1 MGLTPLQSVR
11 SNYAAASE
19 HQREAAHIDTPLS
32 VVPLHM
38 AVAGRAR
45 LMIGGMRGAPA
56 LASLLER
63 GLTGFA
69 GVQSVS
75 ANPLTGNLLLHYDR
89 ETSLDHLI
97 ERIGGLLRGEI
108 APAAGDPTDRHWHA
122 MNAETIASEL
132 GSSCAEGLPSAR
144 AKDRLAQLGGNSIP
158 PLHQRSDLSIFL
170 GQFQSLPVA
179 LLACVA
185 VVSLA
190 TGTVLEAGAI
200 AAVVGLNAAIGFT
213 AETRAERSIR
223 SLGAPTATS
232 VRVVR
237 GGLEVD
243 APAETLVPG
252 DVVILQQGTVVPA

>member
-1 MGLTPLQSVR
+1 MGLAPLHPVR

-19 HQREAAHIDTPLS
+19 HERDAAQTDVPLS
-32 VVPLHM
+32 IVPLHT

-45 LMIGGMRGAPA
+45 LKIGGMRGAPA
-56 LASLLER
+56 LAGLLER

-75 ANPLTGNLLLHYDR
+75 ADPLTGNLLIHYDR
-89 ETSLDHLI
+89 ATSLDQLI

-108 APAAGDPTDRHWHA
+108 APAVDDPADRHWHA
-122 MNAETIASEL
+122 MEAEAVASEF
-132 GSSCAEGLPSAR
+132 GSSCAEGLPSAL

-158 PLHQRSDLSIFL
+158 PLHQRSELSIFL

-190 TGTVLEAGAI
+190 TGTLLEAGAI

-213 AETRAERSIR
+213 TEKRAERTIR
-223 SLGAPTATS
+223 SLGAPEAAS
-232 VRVVR
+232 VRIVR
-237 GGLEVD
+237 DGLERET
-243 APAETLVPG
+243 PAETLVPG
-252 DVVILQQGTVVPA
+252 DVVILQ